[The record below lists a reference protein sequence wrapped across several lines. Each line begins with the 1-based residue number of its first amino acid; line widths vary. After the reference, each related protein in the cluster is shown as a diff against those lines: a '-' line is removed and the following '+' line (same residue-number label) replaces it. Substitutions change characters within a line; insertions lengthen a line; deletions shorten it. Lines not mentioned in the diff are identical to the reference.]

1 MFDVAALLERQA
13 RWQRS
18 RSKLSWAEKI
28 HMVEALRDTAVRL
41 RAGGR
46 KAGRPAV
53 EERPVE
59 IPDQERSD
67 GVTACT
73 TLKPKA

>member
-46 KAGRPAV
+46 SASQQDGAGCR
-53 EERPVE
+53 VE
-59 IPDQERSD
+59 IPDPEQANRVTTATER
-67 GVTACT
+67 
-73 TLKPKA
+73 PMR